1 METEIIVSPDVISV
15 RAQVYGTV
23 SRSIMQSSRAKSYT
37 PLWSRFR
44 ALAIRAAPRDSHPNA
59 DFLRTSCGS
68 SMLAAFSF
76 HLDGVERGFD
86 DGFPPCCDGVAP
98 ALAESPQVGGEFT
111 GIGQR
116 RVVADLLQ
124 ME

>member
-59 DFLRTSCGS
+59 DFLRTSCGPTDV
-68 SMLAAFSF
+68 AAESK
-76 HLDGVERGFD
+76 RGASD
-86 DGFPPCCDGVAP
+86 RIEWAP
-98 ALAESPQVGGEFT
+98 ATDPAYRNLKK
-111 GIGQR
+111 
-116 RVVADLLQ
+116 
-124 ME
+124 